1 MVDEEVHR
9 LMERFEQQLKMQG
22 VSLDLYYQFTKSTP
36 EDLHKQMEPEAY
48 KNVLYRLILEK
59 IVSLEKIEVTLEEA
73 EEEASK
79 LAAKYGMD
87 KEKFKEEFGGID
99 MIMYDLE
106 IRKVFDKLKE
116 YNK

>member
-1 MVDEEVHR
+1 
-9 LMERFEQQLKMQG
+9 
-22 VSLDLYYQFTKSTP
+22 
-36 EDLHKQMEPEAY
+36 
-48 KNVLYRLILEK
+48 
-59 IVSLEKIEVTLEEA
+59 
-73 EEEASK
+73 
-79 LAAKYGMD
+79 MD

>member
-1 MVDEEVHR
+1 
-9 LMERFEQQLKMQG
+9 
-22 VSLDLYYQFTKSTP
+22 
-36 EDLHKQMEPEAY
+36 MEPEAY